1 MKYDFILAVL
11 VSTANEK
18 YIQRLKDFIQIY
30 GFKFT
35 NRYNISFKIVFL
47 AGESEPNFLKD
58 IIAIEYEWYQL
69 KDAPIAQRF
78 LDYIYTQPI
87 NYKWIFQVDDDSS
100 TDIDRTY
107 EILTDFYDYQD
118 PICLISGRT
127 GDMCIKQQFILRDMK
142 IRNIFFGKSDLN
154 GHEGTP
160 MFVHSWEATLYSNTA
175 VQKIKLNN
183 RTKEYIGLV
192 DKHKVWWTDNGA
204 SVLAKICKVPIVES
218 TFFDSGAGLYEEYSA
233 INPKGRL
240 THIHYI
246 LDSWIHYTDFI
257 KKIKTNKDK
266 IFNTDYVD
274 LDCEIDLW
282 EFSSIDTTTMDR
294 KFHGYMQLNQDGTI
308 GVYDNDNEKYWETS
322 KEDTITLLD
331 KTKKPTSLL
340 FPQNNSTYLGD
351 FLLDKN
357 NKIKHELRK
366 LE

>member
-18 YIQRLKDFIQIY
+18 YIQRLKDFIQVY

-35 NRYNISFKIVFL
+35 NKYNISFKIVFL
-47 AGESEPNFLKD
+47 AGESEPDFLKD
-58 IIAIEYEWYQL
+58 IVSIEYEWYQL
-69 KDAPIAQRF
+69 KDAPIAKRF
-78 LDYIYTQPI
+78 LNYIYTQQI

-127 GDMCIKQQFILRDMK
+127 GDMCIKQQCILRDMK

-154 GHEGTP
+154 GNEGPP
-160 MFVHSWEATLYSNTA
+160 MFVHSWEATLYSNKA
-175 VQKIKLNN
+175 AQKIKLNN
-183 RTKEYIGLV
+183 RTKEYIELI

-218 TFFDSGAGLYEEYSA
+218 TFFDSGAGLYQEYSA

-246 LDSWIHYTDFI
+246 LDSWVHYTDCI
-257 KKIKTNKDK
+257 EKIQKNKNT
-266 IFNTDYVD
+266 IFNTDYSD
-274 LDCEIDLW
+274 LDSDINLW
-282 EFSSIDTTTMDR
+282 EFNSIDVSTNDKR
-294 KFHGYMQLNQDGTI
+294 LNGYMQLNSDGTI
-308 GVYDNDNEKYWETS
+308 GVYDNVNERFWEKS
-322 KEDTITLLD
+322 KEDIITLLD
-331 KTKKPTSLL
+331 SDRKPTSILY
-340 FPQNNSTYLGD
+340 PQNNSLYLGD
-351 FLLDKN
+351 FLLNTN
-357 NKIKHELRK
+357 NKIKHEIRK
-366 LE
+366 LS